1 MSNHYQHW
9 IQEPYE
15 ISTDITNF
23 NIDDIHQ
30 FLSTVYWSEGIPK
43 ATLQQAIENS
53 LCFGL
58 FENQPIQKNQIGF
71 ARVVTDKT
79 TFAYLCDV
87 YVLEAHRGKGLA
99 KWLMQCLMEHPEL
112 QGLRRFMLVT
122 RDSHYLYH
130 PFGFKLTAHP
140 ERVMEIARPGI
151 YKKQ

>member
-1 MSNHYQHW
+1 MNKKHNWHH
-9 IQEPYE
+9 EEYE
-15 ISTDITNF
+15 ITTDVARF
-23 NIDDIHQ
+23 DMDAIHT
-30 FLSTVYWSEGIPK
+30 FLVRAYWSEDIPK
-43 ATLQQAIENS
+43 ATLLRSIENS

-58 FENQPIQKNQIGF
+58 FENQAQQKNQIGF
-71 ARVVTDKT
+71 ARIVTDKT

-99 KWLMQCLMEHPEL
+99 KWLMQCVMEHSDL

-122 RDSHYLYH
+122 RDSHFLYQ
-130 PFGFKLTAHP
+130 PFGFKLAAHP